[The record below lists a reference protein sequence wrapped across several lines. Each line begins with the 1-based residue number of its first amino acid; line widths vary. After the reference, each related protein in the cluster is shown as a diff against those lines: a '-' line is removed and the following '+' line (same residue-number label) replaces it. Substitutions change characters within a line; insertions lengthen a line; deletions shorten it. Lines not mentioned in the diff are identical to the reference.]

1 VQKLHERNERDPD
14 STANKAT
21 LFALI
26 LVAMEIFVLGD
37 MALFLFREVTRFAGD
52 NGESADRYYS
62 RRRRFRIRMDK
73 AKGAMTATAR
83 VD

>member
-1 VQKLHERNERDPD
+1 
-14 STANKAT
+14 
-21 LFALI
+21 
-26 LVAMEIFVLGD
+26 MEIFVLGD
-37 MALFLFREVTRFAGD
+37 MALFLFREVTRFADD
-52 NGESADRYYS
+52 NGGSADRYYS